1 MPERNKED
9 DELGIVITPKSDKI
23 IEHKVKRTKVSR
35 IIECIDTLVG
45 LVKLLK
51 RKK

>member
-1 MPERNKED
+1 MPERSKED
-9 DELGIVITPKSDKI
+9 DELGIVIDAKPDKI

-35 IIECIDTLVG
+35 IIGFVDTVVEI
-45 LVKLLK
+45 VKLLK